1 MGISSD
7 NFALPTPMDATYMY
21 EVLIEVYNDQTAEWD
36 SIAVKQLTFY
46 FA

>member
-1 MGISSD
+1 
-7 NFALPTPMDATYMY
+7 MY